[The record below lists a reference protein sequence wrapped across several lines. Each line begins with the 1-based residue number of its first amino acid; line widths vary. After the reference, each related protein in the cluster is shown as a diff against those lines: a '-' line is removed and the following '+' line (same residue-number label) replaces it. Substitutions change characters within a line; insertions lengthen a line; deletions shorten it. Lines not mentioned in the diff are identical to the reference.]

1 MQIFLHSTGEKAS
14 EVSAG
19 LTIGDFG
26 RIFTERLG
34 NFVAKLEVFPAA
46 LRPAAFIFD
55 IVPNRDS
62 KYARYNITDL

>member
-34 NFVAKLEVFPAA
+34 NFAIAFFAPVT
-46 LRPAAFIFD
+46 LRLPVTVRLPLTPT
-55 IVPNRDS
+55 VPENAS
-62 KYARYNITDL
+62 NV